1 LSLRAVLLFAGLAAA
16 TPAAAATIAYEG
28 EDAARLTCA
37 AMLSLASN
45 HAEADGRL
53 KPGAHDK
60 SRAAVAQLLR
70 PLPGTRDEKA
80 RAMQATADR
89 LMLQF
94 KPDAL
99 KAEFERTLPAC
110 GRFF

>member
-1 LSLRAVLLFAGLAAA
+1 VSLRVFILACLVAAA
-16 TPAAAATIAYEG
+16 PAAAATITYEG

-45 HAEADGRL
+45 HAEAEGWL

-60 SRAAVAQLLR
+60 SRAAVAQLLG

-80 RAMQATADR
+80 RAMQAVADR
-89 LMLQF
+89 IMLRF

-99 KAEFERTLPAC
+99 KAEFERTLPGC